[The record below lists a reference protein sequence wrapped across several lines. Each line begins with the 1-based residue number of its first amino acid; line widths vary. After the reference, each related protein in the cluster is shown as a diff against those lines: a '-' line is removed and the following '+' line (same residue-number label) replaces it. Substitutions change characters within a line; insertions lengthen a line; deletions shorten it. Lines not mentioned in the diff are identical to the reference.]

1 MKKLTAGNV
10 WRFLKTI
17 TLWNIVA
24 MQVGLLMC
32 IIMQYVTG
40 IDFSGIASAVSIGC
54 GAECLVGGA
63 IKVFEILKAGN
74 TKQDDNIE

>member
-1 MKKLTAGNV
+1 MKKLTPGNV

-24 MQVGLLMC
+24 MQCGLLMC
-32 IIMQYVTG
+32 LIMQCVTG
-40 IDFSGIASAVSIGC
+40 IDFSGIATAVSVGC

-63 IKVFEILKAGN
+63 IKVFEILKAGRDE
-74 TKQDDNIE
+74 QDDNVE

>member
-17 TLWNIVA
+17 TLWNIAA
-24 MQVGLLMC
+24 MHAGLLMC
-32 IIMQYVTG
+32 IIMQCVTG
-40 IDFSGIASAVSIGC
+40 IDFSGIASAVSVGC

-74 TKQDDNIE
+74 TNQDDSIE